1 MQAIDTEGKFGKLIC
16 ERKLDIASRVRK
28 ETKKTF
34 VLYLWQYHDAEL
46 ELLYDEFKCHAL
58 TFG

>member
-1 MQAIDTEGKFGKLIC
+1 LQAIDTEGKFGKLIC
-16 ERKLDIASRVRK
+16 EQELDIASRVRK
-28 ETKKTF
+28 VIKKTL

-58 TFG
+58 TLG